1 MKEPMLFE
9 DLIIKALTVILRRLD
24 GDDVKETLR
33 QIKEYQEWY
42 GQLEHPPK

>member
-42 GQLEHPPK
+42 AQLEVPPK